1 MDGDIDVDSTLGSG
15 TAVYLHLP
23 LDLPPQ
29 TQPGQG
35 AGDEPGQDAPGS
47 LSILVAEDE
56 GIGQLALKTMLERM
70 GHTALCVS
78 NGREAVEAL
87 RQRHFD
93 CVLMDIQMPVM
104 NGVEATERIRQLG
117 GDRAGVWIV
126 ALTAYA
132 LAGDRE
138 KFLAAGLDDY
148 ISKPVQEDQL
158 RDGLRRIGRRPA
170 AS

>member
-1 MDGDIDVDSTLGSG
+1 M
-15 TAVYLHLP
+15 
-23 LDLPPQ
+23 
-29 TQPGQG
+29 
-35 AGDEPGQDAPGS
+35 
-47 LSILVAEDE
+47 AEDE

-70 GHTALCVS
+70 GHTAMCVG
-78 NGREAVEAL
+78 NGSEAVEAIR
-87 RQRHFD
+87 RQRFD

-117 GDRAGVWIV
+117 PERSGVWII

-158 RDGLRRIGRRPA
+158 KDGLRRIGRRPA
-170 AS
+170 AAGQESGNPAETPVQ